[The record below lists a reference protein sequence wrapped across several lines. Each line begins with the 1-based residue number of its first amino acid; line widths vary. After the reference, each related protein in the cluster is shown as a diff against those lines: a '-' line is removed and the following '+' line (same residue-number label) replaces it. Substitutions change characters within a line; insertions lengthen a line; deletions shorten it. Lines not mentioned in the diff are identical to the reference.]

1 MNARDK
7 YDSAASMLA
16 AEEGYG
22 AIVRA
27 LRAAGAEV
35 DVKTLDSVALLEAV
49 EAGESDAVETVL
61 AAEADAQNQDG
72 ETALIWAA
80 KEGHTAVVK
89 ALLAAGAEVDALNE
103 YSYTAT
109 RR

>member
-7 YDSAASMLA
+7 Y
-16 AEEGYG
+16 EGYG

-27 LRAAGAEV
+27 LRAAGSEV

-61 AAEADAQNQDG
+61 AAEADAQNQGG

-80 KEGHTAVVK
+80 KECGQGSACCGGGGGRTNT
-89 ALLAAGAEVDALNE
+89 G
-103 YSYTAT
+103 
-109 RR
+109 R